1 MNCVIIEDEKPA
13 ARQLSRL
20 LQKMEIVPQAVLNS
34 VAASTQWLKEHPD
47 PDVLFLDIQLGDG
60 ISFEIFE
67 EVQPKSAIIFTT
79 AYDHYALRAFKLNS
93 IDYLLKPIVQEDLK
107 RAIDK
112 YRSHQQAVVEDL
124 WELKS
129 ILGQNF
135 ETPYRERFLLKIG
148 NTLKTLRVEEISGFL
163 SKDKATWVLSGQR
176 TYLMESSLNELEKEL
191 SPQDFFRVS
200 RSALL
205 NLRFI
210 EKINVHSGSRYAV
223 RMKGFPEPFM
233 VSRERVPDFRKW
245 LEK

>member
-20 LQKMEIVPQAVLNS
+20 LQKMGILPQAVLNS
-34 VAASTQWLKEHPD
+34 VAASIKWLKEHPD

-79 AYDHYALRAFKLNS
+79 AYDNYALRAFKFNS
-93 IDYLLKPIVQEDLK
+93 IDYLLKPIVQEDLQ

-112 YRSHQQAVVEDL
+112 YRAHQQAVFEDL
-124 WELKS
+124 RELRS

-148 NTLKTLRVEEISGFL
+148 NTLKTLTVEQISGFL
-163 SKDKATWVLSGQR
+163 SKDKATWVLSGRR
-176 TYLMESSLNELEKEL
+176 TYCMESSLNELEKEL
-191 SPQDFFRVS
+191 SPKDFFRIN

-223 RMKGFPEPFM
+223 LVKDFSEPFI
-233 VSRERVPDFRKW
+233 VSRERVPAFKEW
-245 LEK
+245 LER